1 MARLILKSPYLKCDG
16 NHSVSGYLRYIGTR
30 ERVEILPDDR
40 PPTRKQEQLVRKLVK
55 DFPSSKK
62 LGEYSDYETKP
73 TKANA
78 SAFITRALEENWP
91 QVQQS
96 DGYMKYIATRP
107 RAERLGDHGLFGDE
121 DGVDLEK
128 AMRELD
134 YYTGNVWT
142 HIISLKREDAARLG
156 YDSANAWRNLLR
168 ANRNDI
174 AAAMNIPQNH
184 WNSQENRTPMSKT
197 LSGKRVIG
205 EASSFDQWREIQFI
219 GSVAPAAVVVG
230 LDPAEYDLA
239 NLIPLHGGAVEP
251 VDQFLLQRCEKTL
264 HARVV
269 KAAMRAAHALPD
281 GTEPGEHRPVLLAGV
296 LAAVVGVQYQPLLIT
311 IA

>member
-1 MARLILKSPYLKCDG
+1 MRKNFGAKPWTYPQPVFIL
-16 NHSVSGYLRYIGTR
+16 
-30 ERVEILPDDR
+30 
-40 PPTRKQEQLVRKLVK
+40 
-55 DFPSSKK
+55 
-62 LGEYSDYETKP
+62 
-73 TKANA
+73 
-78 SAFITRALEENWP
+78 
-91 QVQQS
+91 
-96 DGYMKYIATRP
+96 ATYN
-107 RAERLGDHGLFGDE
+107 E
-121 DGVDLEK
+121 DG
-128 AMRELD
+128 
-134 YYTGNVWT
+134 TPN
-142 HIISLKREDAARLG
+142 
-156 YDSANAWRNLLR
+156 
-168 ANRNDI
+168 
-174 AAAMNIPQNH
+174 AMNAAWGGISEEKELSMCISAEHKTTANILARKAFTVSM

-197 LSGKRVIG
+197 LSGKRVIS
-205 EASSFDQWREIQFI
+205 EASPFDQWREIQFI

-239 NLIPLHGGAVEP
+239 NLIPLHGGALEP

>member
-1 MARLILKSPYLKCDG
+1 MKRITAFMLAVLLCCLSPAY
-16 NHSVSGYLRYIGTR
+16 
-30 ERVEILPDDR
+30 
-40 PPTRKQEQLVRKLVK
+40 
-55 DFPSSKK
+55 
-62 LGEYSDYETKP
+62 
-73 TKANA
+73 
-78 SAFITRALEENWP
+78 
-91 QVQQS
+91 
-96 DGYMKYIATRP
+96 
-107 RAERLGDHGLFGDE
+107 
-121 DGVDLEK
+121 
-128 AMRELD
+128 
-134 YYTGNVWT
+134 
-142 HIISLKREDAARLG
+142 AA
-156 YDSANAWRNLLR
+156 D
-168 ANRNDI
+168 
-174 AAAMNIPQNH
+174 

-197 LSGKRVIG
+197 LSGKRVIS
-205 EASSFDQWREIQFI
+205 EASPFDQWREIQFI